1 MATDI
6 AARGLDIDQLPHVVN
21 FELPNVEEDY
31 VHRIGRTGRA
41 GEAGIALSLVSAD
54 EVSQLQK
61 IERLIKKS
69 IPREEIEGFE
79 PEHRLPTKPVKSS
92 GKRPP
97 NKTGGKRPSN
107 KAKSGAKKHRG
118 GHAEKRGG
126 LAHSNIMLLGQHER
140 WLELGVGLGLRA

>member
-1 MATDI
+1 
-6 AARGLDIDQLPHVVN
+6 
-21 FELPNVEEDY
+21 
-31 VHRIGRTGRA
+31 
-41 GEAGIALSLVSAD
+41 
-54 EVSQLQK
+54 VSQLQK

-118 GHAEKRGG
+118 SQSDKRQGGQSAKQGGQAANRGG
-126 LAHSNIMLLGQHER
+126 RNRKPA
-140 WLELGVGLGLRA
+140 RASA